1 MLWGS
6 ARPAAMWGSA
16 VLSSAGTSMLRLA
29 VVVAVGLPAMIT
41 TVVTVAVTMVAA
53 GLVLR
58 VAFSKMSSPS
68 FSRSTQT
75 FANGV
80 FFLFAHAVPLVSHP
94 GKDRG
99 MAMGGVTV
107 ARFGFSVMVT

>member
-1 MLWGS
+1 MTMGG
-6 ARPAAMWGSA
+6 MIF
-16 VLSSAGTSMLRLA
+16 SSFGFA
-29 VVVAVGLPAMIT
+29 VVVVGFAMRFP
-41 TVVTVAVTMVAA
+41 MVAT
-53 GLVLR
+53 GFVMR
-58 VAFSKMSSPS
+58 VAFAKMSPPS
-68 FSRSTQT
+68 FSRPTQT